1 MRNAPPVRP
10 APVRRRPATRGR
22 SRRAFTL
29 LETALTTVILGV
41 GVLAVMEAQQ
51 TFIVRNSWSTSAS
64 TAAYLAEEIREMSK
78 DFTRHDRFSGGLYL
92 LDDSDP
98 DTLTGWGPEAGE
110 NDADDLDDLDD
121 LDGVVF
127 GNATEF
133 PAGFTMTRR
142 LPGPVNSFGDVIPE
156 TRYDGTTET
165 IVVPGEADP
174 VAVAMRGWTQI
185 VRVDKVNPYNITE
198 IVDDNED
205 VRSGSDI
212 LRAVDRYPLRV
223 TVTVLWQ
230 PTAGDPATPTATVSW
245 VVFP

>member
-1 MRNAPPVRP
+1 MRDARTVRTP
-10 APVRRRPATRGR
+10 AARRRAARQGRGAG
-22 SRRAFTL
+22 AFTL
-29 LETALTTVILGV
+29 IETALTTIILGV

-98 DTLTGWGPEAGE
+98 DTLAGWGPEAGE
-110 NDADDLDDLDD
+110 VDAEDLDDLDD

-127 GNATEF
+127 GNATNF
-133 PAGFTMTRR
+133 PAGFTMSRR
-142 LPGPVNSFGDVIPE
+142 LPGPINSFGDVIPQ
-156 TRYDGTTET
+156 TLYDGTTET
-165 IVVPGEADP
+165 VVVPGEPAP
-174 VAVAMRGWTQI
+174 VEVAMRGWTQI

-198 IVDDNED
+198 LAADNAD
-205 VRSGSDI
+205 VRSGPDI
-212 LRAVDRYPLRV
+212 LRPVDRYPVRV

-230 PTAGDPATPTATVSW
+230 PNAGDPATPSATVSW